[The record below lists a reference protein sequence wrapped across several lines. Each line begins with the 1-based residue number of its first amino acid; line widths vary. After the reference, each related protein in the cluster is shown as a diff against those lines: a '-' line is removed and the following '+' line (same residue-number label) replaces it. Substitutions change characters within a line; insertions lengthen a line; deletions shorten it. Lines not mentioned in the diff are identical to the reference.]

1 MKLTYYLFCPII
13 LSRVVYRER
22 EGNLNNE
29 CVRRKAKMHFST
41 VFDGWVDGNL
51 KYLYYN
57 CIKYLL
63 PTCGSYRE
71 RRRKLTIVAK
81 NTFEIICQFF
91 LRLVTNKQDCF
102 LKLPNSTQQPKRVET
117 LSKLPNLLSVHSICT
132 GVSEALFEQHSH

>member
-1 MKLTYYLFCPII
+1 M
-13 LSRVVYRER
+13 
-22 EGNLNNE
+22 NNE

-71 RRRKLTIVAK
+71 RRKKLTVVTK

-91 LRLVTNKQDCF
+91 YILSQINKTASSNFQIQ
-102 LKLPNSTQQPKRVET
+102 QQPKRVET

-132 GVSEALFEQHSH
+132 GVSEALFEQHSHLRCYITHSQNGVLITFIELKTR